1 MKRRA
6 FIAALGGAAAWPVVA
21 GAQERSR
28 RVGILMPFSA
38 GDTGQQM
45 SVRVFKQELE
55 RLGWIEGSKVQ
66 FDVRWATDNMDLVR
80 ANAASLLELKS
91 DVIVAAGNRVIPILK
106 EMTREVP
113 IVIAAAVDPVGAGL
127 VASLAHPG
135 GNITGF
141 SVMEV
146 SVIGKTLERL
156 KGIAPN
162 VSRVALIY
170 NPDIPSTVLYERS
183 FKGAAPLL
191 AVEPI
196 VAHIH
201 GMADIEQAIQTMART
216 QNGGIIFPPD
226 ITLTALRE
234 QIVATV
240 ARSRVP
246 AIYSDALF
254 TTSGGLAAYSAD
266 RVDNFRKAAS
276 YVDRIL
282 RGEKAGDLPVQEP
295 TKYEFVINL
304 KTAKA
309 LGLEISPTSLALA
322 DKVIE

>member
-6 FIAALGGAAAWPVVA
+6 FIAALGGAAAWPLAA

-28 RVGILMPFSA
+28 RVGILMPFPES
-38 GDTGQQM
+38 DTGQQM

-135 GNITGF
+135 ENITGF

>member
-1 MKRRA
+1 MRRRE
-6 FIAALGGAAAWPVVA
+6 FIAALGGAVAWPLAA

-28 RVGILMPFSA
+28 RVGILMPFPES
-38 GDTGQQM
+38 DTVQQM

>member
-1 MKRRA
+1 MRRRE
-6 FIAALGGAAAWPVVA
+6 FIAALGVAAAWPLAA

-28 RVGILMPFSA
+28 RVGILMPVPES
-38 GDTGQQM
+38 DTVQQM

-234 QIVATV
+234 QIAATV

-246 AIYSDALF
+246 AIYSDTLF

>member
-1 MKRRA
+1 MKRRE
-6 FIAALGGAAAWPVVA
+6 FIAALGGAAAWPLAA

-28 RVGILMPFSA
+28 RVGILMPFPES
-38 GDTGQQM
+38 DTGQQM

-135 GNITGF
+135 ENITGF

>member
-1 MKRRA
+1 MRRRE
-6 FIAALGGAAAWPVVA
+6 FIAALGVAAAWPLAA

-28 RVGILMPFSA
+28 RVGILMPFPES
-38 GDTGQQM
+38 DTVQQM

-234 QIVATV
+234 QIAATV

-246 AIYSDALF
+246 AIYSDTLF